1 MPVPNTDPKLV
12 EKYRAMVESLKN
24 SGKVDTANR
33 ITVKEALTTNDMHIL
48 LPKTIET
55 IMLDAAE
62 PEYLASQFLRTITL
76 SEGRSMEFIN
86 FGAIRAFEIAEGQE
100 YPEQSLDIAKMG
112 GKLTTEVRVKKFG
125 LKVKVTDEMINDS
138 QWDVIGMHLQA
149 AGRALAR
156 KKEENVFLE
165 FSRHGHTVFDADLG
179 GTWNGSVYSPNETGL
194 APTGRGFDGSYNGT
208 MTVQDFID
216 MCTSIMAAGFTPTDV
231 IMHPLCYSI
240 FVANENLMSLFAN
253 APGSYG
259 AAAFGGGVVGTPPL
273 NGGVTTNTVSG
284 LIPANRAYQLPV
296 AGLQL
301 HFSPYVPFNE
311 IDKKFDLYILDRNN
325 CGVMVVK
332 DPISVEQFDDPSR
345 DIQALKVKERYGVG
359 TLNGGLGIA
368 VAKNIRFAKT
378 WPMPGR
384 EFAAMPMPADMNNT
398 TMDKVPTPRV

>member
-12 EKYRAMVESLKN
+12 EKYKAMVESLKN
-24 SGKVDTANR
+24 SGKVDSANR

-62 PEYLASQFLRTITL
+62 PEYLASQFLRTINL
-76 SEGRSMEFIN
+76 GEGRSMEFIN

-112 GKLTTEVRVKKFG
+112 GKLTTEVRVKKYG
-125 LKVKVTDEMINDS
+125 LKVKITDEMITDS

-165 FSRHGHTVFDADLG
+165 FSRHGHVVFDADLG
-179 GTWNGSVYSPNETGL
+179 GDWNGSVYTPNATGL
-194 APTGRGFDGSYNGT
+194 APTGRGFDGNFNGT

-231 IMHPLCYSI
+231 VMHPLCYSI
-240 FVANENLMSLFAN
+240 FVNNENLMGLFN
-253 APGSYG
+253 T
-259 AAAFGGGVVGTPPL
+259 AAAFGGGSQGSM
-273 NGGVTTNTVSG
+273 G
-284 LIPANRAYQLPV
+284 IPEIPEKRSYQLPV
-296 AGLQL
+296 AGLTL
-301 HFSPYVPFNE
+301 HFSPYVPFDE
-311 IDKKFDLYILDRNN
+311 ISKKFDLYILDKNN

-332 DPISVEQFDDPSR
+332 DPISVEQFDDPAR

-368 VAKNIRFAKT
+368 VAKNISFAKT

-398 TMDKVPTPRV
+398 TMDRIQTPRV

>member
-1 MPVPNTDPKLV
+1 MPVPNTDPKLI
-12 EKYRAMVESLKN
+12 EKYKAMVESLKN
-24 SGKVDTANR
+24 SGKVDSTNK
-33 ITVKEALTTNDMHIL
+33 ITVREALTTNDMHIL

-62 PEYLASQFLRTITL
+62 PEYLASQFLRTIQL
-76 SEGRSMEFIN
+76 GEGRSMEFIN

-112 GKLTTEVRVKKFG
+112 GKLTTEVRVKKYG
-125 LKVKVTDEMINDS
+125 LKVKITDEMINDS

-165 FSRHGHTVFDADLG
+165 FSRHGHCVFDADLG
-179 GTWNGSVYSPNETGL
+179 GDWVNSVYTPNETGL
-194 APTGRGFDGSYNGT
+194 APTGRGFDGNYNGT

-216 MCTSIMAAGFTPTDV
+216 LCTSIMAAGFTPTDV

-253 APGSYG
+253 APAAYG
-259 AAAFGGGVVGTPPL
+259 AAAFGGGTSGTAGVGD
-273 NGGVTTNTVSG
+273 
-284 LIPANRAYQLPV
+284 IPAKGSYKLPV

-301 HFSPYVPFNE
+301 HFSPYVPFDEVN
-311 IDKKFDLYILDRNN
+311 KKFDLYIIDRNN

-359 TLNGGLGIA
+359 TLNGGLGIG
-368 VAKNIRFAKT
+368 VAKNISFAKT

-384 EFAAMPMPADMNNT
+384 EFAAMPMPSDMNNT
-398 TMDKVPTPRV
+398 TMDKIQTPRV

>member
-1 MPVPNTDPKLV
+1 MSVPNTDPKLI
-12 EKYRAMVESLKN
+12 EKYKAMVESLKN
-24 SGKVDTANR
+24 SGKVDMSNK
-33 ITVKEALTTNDMHIL
+33 ITVREALTTNDMHIL

-62 PEYLASQFLRTITL
+62 PEYLASQFLRTVNL
-76 SEGRSMEFIN
+76 GEGRSMEFIN

-112 GKLTTEVRVKKFG
+112 GKLTTEVRVKKYG
-125 LKVKVTDEMINDS
+125 LKVKITDEMINDS

-179 GTWNGSVYSPNETGL
+179 GTWAGGTVGSGVYSPNETGL
-194 APTGRGFDGSYNGT
+194 APTGRGFDGNYNAT

-216 MCTSIMAAGFTPTDV
+216 MCTSIMATGFNPTDV
-231 IMHPLCYSI
+231 VMHPLCYSI

-259 AAAFGGGVVGTPPL
+259 APAFGGGTSGTAGVGD
-273 NGGVTTNTVSG
+273 
-284 LIPANRAYQLPV
+284 IPAKGRTYQLPV

-301 HFSPYVPFNE
+301 HFSPYVPFDEVN
-311 IDKKFDLYILDRNN
+311 KKFDLYIIDRNN
-325 CGVMVVK
+325 CGVLLVK
-332 DPISVEQFDDPSR
+332 DPISVEQFDDPAR

-384 EFAAMPMPADMNNT
+384 DFASMAMPADMNNT
-398 TMDKVPTPRV
+398 TMDNVPTPRV